1 MAAVRVVQDFV
12 QSGRGAR
19 HIPLGTK
26 VRDDVLTND
35 PDTLF
40 PLQAALGYELTQSFF
55 VGENTLLVE
64 GPGDSLYIQA
74 LSDALRQM
82 KRGGLDERWT
92 LCPAGGELRPEQPA
106 SNLSALWLGALEG
119 SMLVGR
125 GLGGYQS
132 PDAIA
137 ETLMASWKK

>member
-1 MAAVRVVQDFV
+1 MFTATERLRAYARLFAKTFENDRRICVC
-12 QSGRGAR
+12 GMLGAE
-19 HIPLGTK
+19 T
-26 VRDDVLTND
+26 
-35 PDTLF
+35 
-40 PLQAALGYELTQSFF
+40 
-55 VGENTLLVE
+55 
-64 GPGDSLYIQA
+64 
-74 LSDALRQM
+74 DALPEGIRAEVGKSFKLSAAWLESVIAQ
-82 KRGGLDERWT
+82 GQG
-92 LCPAGGELRPEQPA
+92 AGELRPEQPA